1 LSFHFEKESMVSS
14 SLRPSP
20 RSGIIPLL
28 LFLTILGLGPLLLPA
43 QEAQEDQKAKE
54 KKEKPAKITEEIL
67 VIGRSPKDVPLATVT
82 TVVSTDIDKLK
93 PRDISDVLRFI
104 PGSTVT
110 FGDKD
115 TYSLKLRGIGANRI
129 ALLVD
134 GVPVFEP
141 YFSTFDLK
149 TVSAGNIDT
158 IQVTKGPSSVL
169 YGPNTL
175 GGLVNV
181 ITKRPTAEPSLSLT
195 GSYGDKDTK
204 SVGLDGSYSWK
215 RFALSA
221 GALYQGSDGFFYP
234 EPDGGQLIR
243 NNSDFE
249 RLNLNAK
256 LYYTPSSS
264 TEIMVNGGIYQSEYG
279 MPPALFTQRA
289 RYWRFPKW
297 DRSTLNLG
305 GFTSLG
311 GDSVLRFRAF
321 NVDYT
326 NTLDWFNDPAMT
338 DLDSSSTYDNTSYGG
353 FALAEVPTGGMNT
366 VKASLL
372 YQKDI
377 ARIQDDTGLPWDRFD
392 QGTVSAGIEDHF
404 SLTGQWKIIG
414 GLSLDYID
422 KFAGGEN
429 NTSVNPLIGVKFTPN
444 DDLDFHVSF
453 ARKSRFP
460 SMRSLYSL
468 SSGNPDLL
476 AESGTAFELAAT
488 WNGPVYVTGS
498 VFFNRFRNFI
508 DSIALLDGT
517 RRYFNVGKA
526 HINGFELQV
535 QKATRFLALTANYTY
550 LDHRN
555 DSDDRPLDAQP
566 KHNLNFDASVM
577 PAKGLRVGVYGLLG
591 STSWWWNTRTDP
603 ATLLEIPSFF
613 SLDAIASYAFS
624 DRMEIFARLGNVFD
638 DYFYTEPGFP
648 WRGRYF
654 ELGVKVDVLK

>member
-1 LSFHFEKESMVSS
+1 VSS

-129 ALLVD
+129 ALLID

-377 ARIQDDTGLPWDRFD
+377 ARIQDDAGLPWDRFD